1 MYQKHIFIQLFSL
14 FPSSFGHHLYWRVIH
29 WQWWIS
35 ALMVGLGI
43 SPVSHQPGPSHH
55 ISDVVKLSAGPSCVV
70 STSQLFH
77 PPAPPTF
84 TSSLLSI
91 SIILRS
97 EVWRRRK
104 PNADML
110 PNFLDLTGSALPQD
124 VYVLFFPPPIV
135 DSQQDENHVRDDQK
149 EIFLLHQI
157 Q

>member
-1 MYQKHIFIQLFSL
+1 
-14 FPSSFGHHLYWRVIH
+14 
-29 WQWWIS
+29 
-35 ALMVGLGI
+35 MVGLGI

-55 ISDVVKLSAGPSCVV
+55 ISDVVKLSAGPGCVV
-70 STSQLFH
+70 SASQLFH

-110 PNFLDLTGSALPQD
+110 PNLLDLTGSALPQD
-124 VYVLFFPPPIV
+124 VYVLFFPPNSRLPTRWKSCEGRSKGNIPPTSNPITA
-135 DSQQDENHVRDDQK
+135 DARQQKYTQPCQTTSTYCT
-149 EIFLLHQI
+149 IWGI
-157 Q
+157 